1 MTERLVISSAQKDPN
16 QNINEVFQQL
26 AQLLYGLNSD
36 QTKVLTPLPICRDN
50 FKNLSST
57 NNHFVVLPTHFR
69 TNDHENFKYINRII
83 HVIEVYLQRRFVIK
97 FIDPVDDDDDDD
109 DDESEVDNEVEQ
121 PADSAVDETEAAE
134 ASSNGVRRG
143 ETIDCDEPDNDD
155 QADQEDDRDDS
166 TLNNALLIRANN
178 GGNESQPVVEIPP
191 EAYNCD
197 FGQALRARNAADN
210 ES

>member
-16 QNINEVFQQL
+16 QNINEIFQQL

-109 DDESEVDNEVEQ
+109 EESEVEQ
-121 PADSAVDETEAAE
+121 PADSAVDEAE

-143 ETIDCDEPDNDD
+143 ETIDCDEPDNDEEYDD

-197 FGQALRARNAADN
+197 FGQALRARRR
-210 ES
+210 